1 MGVGGRYKT
10 NGWEKHSSFMV
21 QLIHILVNK
30 REIEKNR
37 LQKHIIIVD
46 IYQYIHKYQN
56 VTA

>member
-1 MGVGGRYKT
+1 
-10 NGWEKHSSFMV
+10 MV